1 MKHIGTKV
9 ISLIVVL
16 AAVFSLNMALR
27 IYSGNNTLNAL
38 SNVSTTYIGIEE
50 NNKALAQYVGEIRL
64 YSNIMA
70 MTSDEATFKGIASDA
85 AGPVVENI
93 EATFA
98 TLHELVTKTGD
109 ESLITALNAYD
120 AACQPLEDN
129 MLAMMEAGLKN
140 DKATVVKLNGTTYAT
155 ASAMMETANA
165 FSAALSESASTLYNE
180 RMSNTQTANTIGSIL
195 IAIYVIATLAIIVV
209 ITLTVAKPASDASKH
224 LKSIAKKID
233 NDEGDLTERIAVKT
247 KDEVGQLVIGINN
260 FLTQLQSIIQIIKTE
275 SGTLDELVNTM
286 TESINDSNENATNV
300 SATMEELSASMEEVA
315 ATLSQMATGTAEVL
329 EEVISISKRAESGA
343 EYCSE
348 IKNRAQSIRNTVITS
363 KDTTNRMVSDIRALL
378 VKAIDNSRNVNKIND
393 LTSEIL
399 NISSQTNLL
408 ALNAS
413 IEAARAGEAGR
424 GFAVVADEIR
434 VLADNSQN
442 TANKIQDISNLV
454 TKAVEELSD
463 NANNMLSFVDTT
475 VLADYDNFVEV
486 AENYHEDADKLNNL
500 LDEFY
505 ESAQSLEDTVT
516 AVVDGINGINTA
528 VDESASG
535 VSLAARNTSEL
546 VEALVTIKNEADS
559 NLEVSKQL
567 QNEVARFKHI

>member
-70 MTSDEATFKGIASDA
+70 MTSDEATFKGIATDA

-109 ESLITALNAYD
+109 ESLMTALNAYD

-348 IKNRAQSIRNTVITS
+348 IKNRAQSIRSTVITS

-463 NANNMLSFVDTT
+463 NANNMLSFLDTT

>member
-70 MTSDEATFKGIASDA
+70 MTSDEATFKGIATDA

-109 ESLITALNAYD
+109 ESLMTALNAYD
-120 AACQPLEDN
+120 TACQPLEDN

-209 ITLTVAKPASDASKH
+209 IMLTVAKPASDASKH

-260 FLTQLQSIIQIIKTE
+260 FLTQLQSIIQTIKTE

-348 IKNRAQSIRNTVITS
+348 IKNRAQSIRSTVITS
-363 KDTTNRMVSDIRALL
+363 KDTTNRMVSDIRTLL

-535 VSLAARNTSEL
+535 VSLAAQNTSEL